1 MNKKQEEEWHEAQKI
16 LIGEDLVAVAQ
27 RQLEFLAA
35 VDRQRWLYNSRGL
48 DRAIYRCV
56 LLLIPF
62 CKMLV
67 TLIRRKQSNNI
78 VSILA

>member
-35 VDRQRWLYNSRGL
+35 VDRQKWLYNSRGL
-48 DRAIYRCV
+48 DRAIYR
-56 LLLIPF
+56 
-62 CKMLV
+62 
-67 TLIRRKQSNNI
+67 
-78 VSILA
+78 